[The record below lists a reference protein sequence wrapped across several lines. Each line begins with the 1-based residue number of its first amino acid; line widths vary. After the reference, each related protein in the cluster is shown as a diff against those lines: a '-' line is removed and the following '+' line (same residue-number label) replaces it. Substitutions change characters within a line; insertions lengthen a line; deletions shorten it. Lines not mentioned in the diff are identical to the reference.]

1 MSDVVQ
7 TELMRLSYGPGERII
22 VYRYDCDDW
31 PNQTHFPR
39 IVFVVESNQ
48 YQILD
53 ISAVSFDAIHQ
64 AVHADQVGDDA

>member
-22 VYRYDCDDW
+22 VYRYDCDDC
-31 PNQTHFPR
+31 PNFPR